1 MRRIAI
7 TGISGDVGHRVAR
20 LLLDAGHEVVG
31 VDLQPPARLP
41 DVVDFRRADVRDRDA
56 LRAAF
61 DGCDVVIH
69 LAFLIDQA
77 ADLSFMRDVNIHGT
91 QSVFEIAAEVGVR
104 HVVYTSSASAYGATA
119 GNAVPLTEESPLQA
133 EELLYA
139 GQKAEV
145 EAWLRDF
152 QAAERLSIT
161 VLRPAIVL
169 GAGVENFIIRTF
181 AGPRMVVVAEHR
193 PPLQF
198 VHADDLA
205 AAIVHVTD
213 TGSTGVYNVACE
225 GWLSMVEVAAI
236 LDRRFLQLGEE
247 VTRDLARRAAALGFR
262 DLPPGAV
269 DYLIHP
275 WVVSIDKLVATGWQ
289 PTMSN
294 RDAVA
299 DLAGEIRDRIV
310 VGPFDV
316 SRDLVRRT
324 GLATVAATV
333 ATVGGA
339 AWTWWRRRRRDAS

>member
-20 LLLDAGHEVVG
+20 RLLDAGHQVVG
-31 VDLQPPARLP
+31 VDLQPPSRLA
-41 DVVDFRRADVRDRDA
+41 DVIDFRRADIRDRDA
-56 LRAAF
+56 LRDAF
-61 DGCDVVIH
+61 AGCDVIIH
-69 LAFLIDQA
+69 LAFLIDQTV
-77 ADLSFMRDVNIHGT
+77 DISFMRDVNIRGT
-91 QSVFEIAAEVGVR
+91 QSVFEIAAELGVG

-119 GNAVPLTEESPLQA
+119 GNDVPLKEESPLLA

-139 GQKAEV
+139 GQKAEI
-145 EAWLRDF
+145 ERWLEEF
-152 QAAERLSIT
+152 QAAEPRLSIT

-198 VHADDLA
+198 VHADDLT
-205 AAIVHVTD
+205 AAIAHVTD
-213 TGSTGVYNVACE
+213 TGVTGAYNVASE

-247 VTRDLARRAAALGFR
+247 VIRDLARRAASLGFL
-262 DLPPGAV
+262 DLPTGAI

-289 PTMSN
+289 PTYSN
-294 RDAVA
+294 RDAVGA
-299 DLAGEIRDRIV
+299 LAEEIRDRIV
-310 VGPFDV
+310 VGPLDV

-324 GLATVAATV
+324 GLATGAATLLTAGVAA
-333 ATVGGA
+333 
-339 AWTWWRRRRRDAS
+339 WSWWRRRRAS